1 MASDD
6 YTAVGG
12 GGLRLKGAKVQKK
25 KKKRD
30 KTDLEKNLAS
40 GEKDVVKKS
49 KAPKEEEK
57 ADKNDDKNKEDEKS
71 DDDDRPQVQ
80 KTESER
86 RYEEIKRKRVSLLR
100 PTESADEPIA
110 NISTSSFKW
119 PKPQARDPNCS
130 RHTKSESKNST
141 PTSPGSANITT
152 CPGLDLVKKQR
163 HYGWGRMRVG
173 NGMLEFRAFLAIPL
187 VHHTNT

>member
-30 KTDLEKNLAS
+30 KTDLEKNLSS
-40 GEKDVVKKS
+40 GEKEVVKKS
-49 KAPKEEEK
+49 KAPKEEK
-57 ADKNDDKNKEDEKS
+57 ADKEDDKNKEDEKS
-71 DDDDRPQVQ
+71 DDDDQPQVQ

-86 RYEEIKRKRVSLLR
+86 RHEEIKRKRVSLLR
-100 PTESADEPIA
+100 PTESADEPLA
-110 NISTSSFKW
+110 NVSISSFKW
-119 PKPQARDPNCS
+119 PKPQDRDPNCS

-141 PTSPGSANITT
+141 PTSPGSASITI
-152 CPGLDLVKKQR
+152 CPGLALAKK
-163 HYGWGRMRVG
+163 HYGYGRRRAINV
-173 NGMLEFRAFLAIPL
+173 MLEFRAFLVIPQAY
-187 VHHTNT
+187 HINT